1 MEKLGKLRASFLV
14 TPKLHYSMTPF
25 PSAQS
30 SLDKKL
36 RERTL
41 NRMTNQARLSY
52 AVLAVTLILVGV
64 LKLGAPL
71 LAILFSYFVLTQ
83 LSRFIRNKW
92 LTLAVFILLVAAI
105 SYTATHFTRAAISA
119 LPKIADNSIPS
130 ALTWAEAHNLQLPF
144 TDFESLKAQT
154 IDAVKEQAHYLGN
167 VANFARHASTT
178 FVFILIAVVCAV
190 SIFFN
195 SQLDLFRE
203 THKVRNNLYSVCCDE
218 ITARFTEFYRSFS
231 TVMGA
236 QMTISAIN
244 TIFTAVF
251 VFAVQLPYAPVVIGL
266 TFLCGLFPIVGNI
279 VSNTVIVFI
288 GFLVSPKVAIGA
300 LVFLIVIHKLEY
312 FLNSKII
319 GARIRNPIWLT
330 LIGLIVGE
338 RLMGMPGMIL
348 SPVVLNY
355 IRVEMSKIEVA
366 GRQVRAGQPAV
377 DRIDRPS

>member
-1 MEKLGKLRASFLV
+1 MTNHARAS
-14 TPKLHYSMTPF
+14 
-25 PSAQS
+25 
-30 SLDKKL
+30 
-36 RERTL
+36 
-41 NRMTNQARLSY
+41 Y
-52 AVLAVTLILVGV
+52 AILAATLILVGV
-64 LKLGAPL
+64 LQLGAPL
-71 LAILFSYFVLTQ
+71 LALLFSYFVLTK
-83 LSRFIRNKW
+83 LVRFIPNKW
-92 LTLAVFILLVAAI
+92 VTLAIFILLVAGI
-105 SYTATHFTRAAISA
+105 SYTAGHFIRAAITA

-130 ALTWAEAHNLQLPF
+130 ALSWAEAHNLQLPF
-144 TDFESLKAQT
+144 TDFEGLKARAMT
-154 IDAVKEQAHYLGN
+154 AVREEAHYLGN

-178 FVFILIAVVCAV
+178 FVFIIIAIVCAV

-218 ITARFTEFYRSFS
+218 ISARFTEFYRSFS
-231 TVMGA
+231 TVIGA

-244 TIFTAVF
+244 TVLTAIF
-251 VFAVQLPYAPVVIGL
+251 VFAMGLPYAPVVIGL
-266 TFLCGLFPIVGNI
+266 TFLCGLFPIVGNV

-300 LVFLIVIHKLEY
+300 LIFLVVIHKLEY

-338 RLMGMPGMIL
+338 KLMGVPGMIL

-355 IRVEMSKIEVA
+355 LRVEMSKLEV
-366 GRQVRAGQPAV
+366 RRAVALPERESV
-377 DRIDRPS
+377 EVIDGPH

>member
-1 MEKLGKLRASFLV
+1 
-14 TPKLHYSMTPF
+14 
-25 PSAQS
+25 
-30 SLDKKL
+30 
-36 RERTL
+36 
-41 NRMTNQARLSY
+41 MTNQARLSY
-52 AVLAVTLILVGV
+52 VLLAIVLVLVGV

-71 LAILFSYFVLTQ
+71 LALLFAYFVLTQ
-83 LSRFIRNKW
+83 LSKFIPNKW
-92 LTLAVFILLVAAI
+92 FTLAVFIFLVAAI
-105 SYTATHFTRAAISA
+105 SYTAIHFTRAAIVA

-144 TDFESLKAQT
+144 TDWEGLKAQT
-154 IDAVKEQAHYLGN
+154 IEAVKEQAHYLGN

-178 FVFILIAVVCAV
+178 VVFILIAVVCAV

-203 THKVRNNLYSVCCDE
+203 THKVRNNLYSALSDE
-218 ITARFTEFYRSFS
+218 ISARFTEFYRSFS

-244 TIFTAVF
+244 TLLTAVF
-251 VFAVQLPYAPVVIGL
+251 VFAIQLPYAAVVVGL
-266 TFLCGLFPIVGNI
+266 TFLCGLFPIVGNV

-300 LVFLIVIHKLEY
+300 LIFLIVIHKLEY

-319 GARIRNPIWLT
+319 GNRIRNPIWLT
-330 LIGLIVGE
+330 LIGLILGE
-338 RLMGMPGMIL
+338 RLMGVPGMIL

-355 IRVEMSKIEVA
+355 LRVEMSKIEVA
-366 GRQVRAGQPAV
+366 RLTTAEPAV
-377 DRIDRPS
+377 DRIAPSG